1 MDDDRKISANMED
14 YLEAIATLKK
24 EMGVARVKDIGR
36 LLNVK
41 TPSVNSALN
50 SLSIAGFVH
59 HERYGYADLT
69 EEGLAAANSV
79 IERHDILTRF
89 FTEVLGLDRQ
99 KAEADACKIE
109 HSISEE
115 AFNRL
120 TVFMQYAETCRE
132 GKTPE
137 WLENFHRFVK
147 IEEKK

>member
-24 EMGVARVKDIGR
+24 ETGVARVKDISR
-36 LLNVK
+36 LLKVK

-50 SLSIAGFVH
+50 ALSNAGLVQ
-59 HERYGYADLT
+59 HEKYGYADLT
-69 EEGLAAANSV
+69 EEGKAAANSV

-89 FTEVLGLDRQ
+89 FAEVLGLDRQ

-120 TVFMQYAETCRE
+120 TMFMQYAETCRE
-132 GKTPE
+132 GKMPE
-137 WLENFHRFVK
+137 WLERFHLFVK
-147 IEEKK
+147 TGEKK